1 MIHSL
6 AVTAAQRPEVLE
18 RILRVARHRGF
29 TVMQMQ
35 MRLEEDNVSL
45 DIKVDSERAI
55 ELLTNQLSKL
65 IDHLPS
71 KQSHKQSPPVRRM
84 HHIRT

>member
-65 IDHLPS
+65 IDVIHCQVQAPVQLS
-71 KQSHKQSPPVRRM
+71 K
-84 HHIRT
+84 TANG

>member
-65 IDHLPS
+65 IDVIHCQVQTPVQLS
-71 KQSHKQSPPVRRM
+71 K
-84 HHIRT
+84 TANG